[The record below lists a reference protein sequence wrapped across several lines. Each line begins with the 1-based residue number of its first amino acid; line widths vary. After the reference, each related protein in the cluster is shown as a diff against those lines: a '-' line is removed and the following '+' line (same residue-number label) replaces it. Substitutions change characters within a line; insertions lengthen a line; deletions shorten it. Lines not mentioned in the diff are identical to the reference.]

1 MTILLQK
8 YFVMKYFKFDTKV
21 YNFLFESK
29 FLVNLFKNS
38 FTFWILKK
46 NS

>member
-29 FLVNLFKNS
+29 FLVNLFK
-38 FTFWILKK
+38 FFFRFWIFEK
-46 NS
+46 NL